1 MSMIDCAVC
10 GASVSE
16 GEAYFGE
23 SGQVCGACHA
33 STEADD
39 SERFRE
45 VADAPI
51 GADGGFHQSTTHVDE
66 DGRVVTRS
74 VSVNAGLLG
83 VIIKLIMSLIRKLT
97 GKP

>member
-1 MSMIDCAVC
+1 MINCAVC

-16 GEAYFGE
+16 ADAYFGE

-45 VADAPI
+45 AADAPI
-51 GADGGFHQSTTHVDE
+51 GADGSFHKSTTHVDE

-74 VSVNAGLLG
+74 VSIDAGPLG
-83 VIIKLIMSLIRKLT
+83 VIIKLIMGLIRKLT